1 MKKSMKIVLRPSNNS
16 LSGEA
21 YEVKKI
27 TNSLEL
33 VIGEL
38 IDREYVEDL
47 IKSKNWTVEIV
58 RK

>member
-1 MKKSMKIVLRPSNNS
+1 MKKKMKIVLRPSNNS

-27 TNSLEL
+27 TNSLEF

-38 IDREYVEDL
+38 IDKEYVEDL
-47 IKSKNWTVEIV
+47 ISSKNWNVEIV
-58 RK
+58 GK

>member
-1 MKKSMKIVLRPSNNS
+1 MKKKMKIVLRPSNSS
-16 LSGEA
+16 LHGEA

-38 IDREYVEDL
+38 IDKEYVKDL
-47 IKSKNWTVEIV
+47 ISSKNWNVEIV
-58 RK
+58 GK

>member
-1 MKKSMKIVLRPSNNS
+1 MKKKMKIVLRPSNNS
-16 LSGEA
+16 LHGEA

-38 IDREYVEDL
+38 IDKEYVEDL
-47 IKSKNWTVEIV
+47 ISSKNWNVEIV
-58 RK
+58 GK